1 MRHRTTIATLSAL
14 GLLGVSACA
23 TENETTDAEGSDGT
37 AAVTTQDPETEGL
50 PASMNTADGA
60 EIGTVE
66 FLERDGGVEAS
77 AQFSGLEPGFY
88 GFHIHGSGTCET
100 DSAAP
105 DDPEDTGD
113 FLSAGGHLNPTG
125 ADHPDHAGDLPQL
138 LVTDSGDAEL
148 TFLTDRFTLAD
159 LTDGDGAAVI
169 IHSDPDNYANVPGRY
184 ATDGVD
190 EDTTSTG
197 DAGDRLACG
206 VIGA

>member
-66 FLERDGGVEAS
+66 FLERDGGVEVS

-88 GFHIHGSGTCET
+88 GFHIHEIGTCET

-125 ADHPDHAGDLPQL
+125 SDHPDHAGDLPQL

-169 IHSDPDNYANVPGRY
+169 IHSDPDNYANVPERY

>member
-23 TENETTDAEGSDGT
+23 TENETTNAEGSDGT

-66 FLERDGGVEAS
+66 FLERDGGVEVS

-88 GFHIHGSGTCET
+88 GFHIHEIGTCEI

-105 DDPEDTGD
+105 DDPEVTGD

-148 TFLTDRFTLAD
+148 TFLTHRFTLAE

-169 IHSDPDNYANVPGRY
+169 IHSDPDNYANVPERY

>member
-66 FLERDGGVEAS
+66 FLERDGGVEVS

-88 GFHIHGSGTCET
+88 GFHIHEIGTCET

-169 IHSDPDNYANVPGRY
+169 IHSDSENYANVPGCY

>member
-66 FLERDGGVEAS
+66 FLERDGGVEVS

-88 GFHIHGSGTCET
+88 GFHIHEIGTCET

-105 DDPEDTGD
+105 DDPEDT
-113 FLSAGGHLNPTG
+113 
-125 ADHPDHAGDLPQL
+125 GDLPQL